1 MFIRADE
8 KIKVALKIRAAK
20 EKTSV
25 KSLVSRVMQEY
36 IEKMDK
42 GKNEQQKKSK

>member
-36 IEKMDK
+36 IEKM
-42 GKNEQQKKSK
+42 EQVAEKANT